1 MTISVTCSSC
11 GAAYQMPDDL
21 GGQIGQCACGATFQ
35 IPHQPDAVAIPAVAA
50 VDDSNPFAAP
60 VADAV
65 AIHAPASQLG
75 LSGVEISQ
83 IAKCRTGLS
92 YLYASVILIIILF
105 LGGVILGIAGN
116 NSPRELRGFGI
127 GVGVLGFT
135 AFLFSVI
142 GNGFLMSAPSRCTG
156 QGLLKAAFGLQ
167 LGAVVLSLFGN
178 FELLEQ
184 LSSRVRLA
192 RTDQLS
198 LTLVVLGMQ
207 LAYNIC
213 WCLGMQRFFGFLN
226 DPINAGRASLFLKLM
241 VTVIG
246 LVILTPI
253 MSMTIPLLVVV
264 SGVSIFVIGIVTI
277 IVYVRLIEQGRK
289 TLRNIT
295 G

>member
-1 MTISVTCSSC
+1 MTISVTCSNC
-11 GAAYQMPDDL
+11 GAAYEMPDDL

-35 IPHQPDAVAIPAVAA
+35 IPHQPAAVAIPVETP
-50 VDDSNPFAAP
+50 DSSDNPFSAP
-60 VADAV
+60 TAEIIATTGSPVQHGLSTLEV
-65 AIHAPASQLG
+65 TQITKCKTGLSLLFASVIILIIAFFGVLMLG
-75 LSGVEISQ
+75 LSGTAQ
-83 IAKCRTGLS
+83 
-92 YLYASVILIIILF
+92 
-105 LGGVILGIAGN
+105 
-116 NSPRELRGFGI
+116 PRETAGTETLFG
-127 GVGVLGFT
+127 LMALA
-135 AFLFSVI
+135 AFVFSVI

-246 LVILTPI
+246 LAILTPI
-253 MSMTIPLLVVV
+253 MLMTIPMLAVV

>member
-65 AIHAPASQLG
+65 AIQAPSSQHG
-75 LSGVEISQ
+75 LSGVEITQ

-184 LSSRVRLA
+184 LSGRVRLA

-198 LTLVVLGMQ
+198 PTLVVLGMQ

-246 LVILTPI
+246 LAILTPI
-253 MSMTIPLLVVV
+253 MLMTIPVLAVV